1 MRKLKKESKII
12 RYNGVIAIIE
22 RKNNDTNGN
31 PKYQIQLINI
41 ESIENIVKNENNISF
56 FNNQYYNITSY
67 NIEQDI
73 KNIIDN
79 NEIDNLN

>member
-12 RYNGVIAIIE
+12 RYNGIMAIIE
-22 RKNNDTNGN
+22 RINNDKNGN
-31 PKYQIQLINI
+31 PKYQVQLINI
-41 ESIENIVKNENNISF
+41 ESVENIVKNENNISF

-67 NIEQDI
+67 NIEEDI

>member
-22 RKNNDTNGN
+22 RINNDKNNN

-67 NIEQDI
+67 DIEQDI

>member
-12 RYNGVIAIIE
+12 RYNGIMAIIE
-22 RKNNDTNGN
+22 RINNDKNGN
-31 PKYQIQLINI
+31 PKYQVQLINI
-41 ESIENIVKNENNISF
+41 ESVENIVKNENNISF

-67 NIEQDI
+67 SIEEDI

>member
-12 RYNGVIAIIE
+12 KHNGIIAIIE
-22 RKNNDTNGN
+22 RKNNDKNGN
-31 PKYQIQLINI
+31 PKYQVQLIDI
-41 ESIENIVKNENNISF
+41 ESVENVVKNENSIAF
-56 FNNQYYNITSY
+56 YNNQYYNITSY

>member
-22 RKNNDTNGN
+22 RKNNDKNGN

-41 ESIENIVKNENNISF
+41 ESVENIVKNENNISF

-73 KNIIDN
+73 KKYN
-79 NEIDNLN
+79 

>member
-22 RKNNDTNGN
+22 RKNNDKNGN

-73 KNIIDN
+73 KHMIDN

>member
-12 RYNGVIAIIE
+12 KYNGIIAIIE
-22 RKNNDTNGN
+22 RINNDMYGN

-41 ESIENIVKNENNISF
+41 ESVESIVKNENSISF

-67 NIEQDI
+67 NIEKDI

>member
-1 MRKLKKESKII
+1 MRKLKKQSKII
-12 RYNGVIAIIE
+12 KHNGIIAIIE
-22 RKNNDTNGN
+22 RINNDKNGN
-31 PKYQIQLINI
+31 PKYQVQLINI

-67 NIEQDI
+67 NIEEDI

>member
-22 RKNNDTNGN
+22 RINNDKNGN

-67 NIEQDI
+67 DIEEDI

>member
-12 RYNGVIAIIE
+12 RYNGIIAIIE
-22 RKNNDTNGN
+22 RINNDKNGN
-31 PKYQIQLINI
+31 PKYQVQLINI
-41 ESIENIVKNENNISF
+41 ESVENIVKSENNIAF
-56 FNNQYYNITSY
+56 YNNQYYNITSY
-67 NIEQDI
+67 NIETDI

>member
-22 RKNNDTNGN
+22 RINNDKNGN

-67 NIEQDI
+67 DIEQDI